1 MFALKFQIRLFLRDL
16 IRFALLLIFI
26 VGAVIIGV
34 ALFAVGLPL
43 LWLMLLAL
51 ALSAAGFYVDPSK

>member
-1 MFALKFQIRLFLRDL
+1 MFALKYQIRLFLRDL

-51 ALSAAGFYVDPSK
+51 ALSVAGFYVDPS